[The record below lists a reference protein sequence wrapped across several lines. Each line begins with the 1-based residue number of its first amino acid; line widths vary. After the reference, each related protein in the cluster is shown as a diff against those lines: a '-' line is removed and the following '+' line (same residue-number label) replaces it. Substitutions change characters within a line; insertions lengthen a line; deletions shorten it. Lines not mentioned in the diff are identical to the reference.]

1 MSDFV
6 IKNGVLTKYTGS
18 GGDVVIPDE
27 VIKIGNK
34 AFEWCKNLQNVTI
47 PKNIA
52 KIGNNAFHGCENL
65 QNVIIPEGVKKIED
79 RTFCGCKKLQNIV
92 IPKSVIEIGKDAFCG
107 CESLQNIAIPENVTV
122 IEGAFSYCKNLQ
134 SIVVPKSVVKISDGT
149 FFGCTKIKLIVLD
162 EKLLFCTESMVDSS
176 YGLVVKSENGISLFA
191 RSSKTLSNNKIDFI
205 DKGDWN
211 AYDVDIINN
220 GPCYKYRAEARFLGA
235 LGTNTLNRLLDV
247 FPPAQQPQIRA
258 MTAGSM
264 RGIVCQ
270 QLIPDGF
277 GGLTLVYE
285 IMLNT
290 MAVSNIISEGKAFQ
304 LKSTM
309 AVGVKQ
315 GMCTMDQCILEKF
328 NQGLITYE
336 AGRPY
341 MVDSATIAQ
350 MEQLHAVREAQKLK
364 AQAQRR

>member
-6 IKNGVLTKYTGS
+6 VENGILKKYTGI

-235 LGTNTLNRLLDV
+235 LGRLNDPVDLTDECKELYVELLV
-247 FPPAQQPQIRA
+247 KNAKK
-258 MTAGSM
+258 
-264 RGIVCQ
+264 
-270 QLIPDGF
+270 LIPIAEEIDCPEIVEMMIKHEIINDG
-277 GGLTLVYE
+277 
-285 IMLNT
+285 NR
-290 MAVSNIISEGKAFQ
+290 KAINK
-304 LKSTM
+304 L
-309 AVGVKQ
+309 
-315 GMCTMDQCILEKF
+315 
-328 NQGLITYE
+328 
-336 AGRPY
+336 
-341 MVDSATIAQ
+341 
-350 MEQLHAVREAQKLK
+350 LK
-364 AQAQRR
+364 ASANEKIAAFAE